1 MYKKAHLKVLGV
13 IHMLSLSERL
23 KWLRNAH
30 QPKLTQQSLAD
41 ELNLSRATYARYETG
56 DNEPDIDTLRRLA
69 KLYKI
74 SIEYLITGEEFSGNV
89 SKFEID
95 NPKIASLFN
104 DLLKA
109 PNHKVEELIQFW
121 EFIKTR
127 K

>member
-1 MYKKAHLKVLGV
+1 MP
-13 IHMLSLSERL
+13 SLNERL
-23 KWLRNAH
+23 KWLRSVH
-30 QPKLTQQSLAD
+30 QPKLTQQALAE
-41 ELNLSRATYARYETG
+41 ELNISRATYGRYETG

-69 KLYKI
+69 ELYKI

-95 NPKIASLFN
+95 NPKIANLFN

-109 PNHKVEELIQFW
+109 PGDKVEELIQFW
-121 EFIKTR
+121 EFIKIR